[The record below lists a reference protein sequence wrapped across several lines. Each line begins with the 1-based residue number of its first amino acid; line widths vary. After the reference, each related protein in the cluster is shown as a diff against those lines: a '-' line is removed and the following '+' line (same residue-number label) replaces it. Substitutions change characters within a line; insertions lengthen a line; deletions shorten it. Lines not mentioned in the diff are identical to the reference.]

1 MNHTFFFFLFSI
13 SLTAQPV
20 EVSLWPDE
28 FPQPDQ
34 VEDKADAKIFIHH
47 PANPNGT
54 AAIICPGGGY
64 GGLVMGAEGH
74 GIAEWL
80 SKYGITG
87 IVLKYR
93 LPKGRSFVP
102 LVDAQR
108 AVRLARHLSLIHI

>member
-20 EVSLWPDE
+20 EVSLWTDE

-54 AAIICPGGGY
+54 AAIICPN
-64 GGLVMGAEGH
+64 LVNH
-74 GIAEWL
+74 PPKTL
-80 SKYGITG
+80 SSGF
-87 IVLKYR
+87 
-93 LPKGRSFVP
+93 P
-102 LVDAQR
+102 A
-108 AVRLARHLSLIHI
+108 ALILQFLYTPW